1 MAEIA
6 GVARIVG
13 IVRRATRAV
22 ALVGGVTLLV
32 TVAMVVLEIGLRKLA
47 GTSLSGVHELSGYM
61 LALVATWS
69 FAYALAEQA
78 HVRID
83 LMSARLAGAPRA
95 ALDTLALAT
104 TAAVAVAIA
113 ILAWPVLERS
123 LAQGSHANTPMET
136 PLWIP
141 QSLWVAGW
149 AWFALV
155 ACVLTGCAA
164 VALARGQFTQVDG
177 FAGIRTGDGEG
188 EAPAT
193 EPPATEPQVAEP

>member
-22 ALVGGVTLLV
+22 ALVGGVMLLV

-83 LMSARLAGAPRA
+83 LLRDGFPLKIKYLVELVGIGLFLFTYSLLGAWY
-95 ALDTLALAT
+95 TYKYALASF
-104 TAAVAVAIA
+104 
-113 ILAWPVLERS
+113 LEHEMS
-123 LAQGSHANTPMET
+123 KSTIGLSHI
-136 PLWIP
+136 WIVK
-141 QSLWVAGW
+141 S
-149 AWFALV
+149 ALV
-155 ACVLTGCAA
+155 AMFILMGLAA
-164 VALARGQFTQVDG
+164 ISQFIKALAGFRGVLPD
-177 FAGIRTGDGEG
+177 EM
-188 EAPAT
+188 
-193 EPPATEPQVAEP
+193 VAETLGGDN